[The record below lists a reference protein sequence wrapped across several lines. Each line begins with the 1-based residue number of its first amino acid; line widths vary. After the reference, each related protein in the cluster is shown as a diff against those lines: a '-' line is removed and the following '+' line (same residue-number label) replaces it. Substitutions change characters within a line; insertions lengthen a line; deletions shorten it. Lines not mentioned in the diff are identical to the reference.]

1 MKNAKLLVFHFVL
14 LSLCTTFALFKRN
27 VMETKKKR
35 IVMAGAG
42 AALVL
47 VIMAGVALYLLF
59 APFCGT
65 KGNAYLYID
74 ADDTVDS
81 VYFKMES
88 LPDNPRTSTARFC
101 GALLSY
107 GSHVHPG
114 RYQLGKG
121 IGTFQLMR
129 HLRGGLQ
136 EPVRLTVPV
145 VHTLADMAAR
155 LAPRLQADSAALYHA
170 FTDAALLDSLGVDTA
185 TVPALFIPN
194 TYEVFWTITPSSL
207 LHRLYREYE
216 VFWTAERKQKAEAAG
231 LTPVEVSTLASI
243 VEQES
248 ANSAERPAIAGMYL
262 NRLRQ
267 GMKLQADP
275 TVKFALGD
283 FALRRILHAHLVA
296 DSPYNTYRNQ
306 GLPPGPIC
314 IPSPDAIDAVLNYQH
329 HDYLYMCAKEDFS
342 GTHNFA
348 ATYEEHLDNARR
360 YAEALNR
367 RGIK

>member
-1 MKNAKLLVFHFVL
+1 M
-14 LSLCTTFALFKRN
+14 
-27 VMETKKKR
+27 
-35 IVMAGAG
+35 
-42 AALVL
+42 
-47 VIMAGVALYLLF
+47 
-59 APFCGT
+59 
-65 KGNAYLYID
+65 
-74 ADDTVDS
+74 
-81 VYFKMES
+81 
-88 LPDNPRTSTARFC
+88 
-101 GALLSY
+101 
-107 GSHVHPG
+107 
-114 RYQLGKG
+114 
-121 IGTFQLMR
+121 
-129 HLRGGLQ
+129 
-136 EPVRLTVPV
+136 
-145 VHTLADMAAR
+145 
-155 LAPRLQADSAALYHA
+155 
-170 FTDAALLDSLGVDTA
+170 
-185 TVPALFIPN
+185 
-194 TYEVFWTITPSSL
+194 
-207 LHRLYREYE
+207 
-216 VFWTAERKQKAEAAG
+216 
-231 LTPVEVSTLASI
+231 EVSTLASI

-267 GMKLQADP
+267 DMKLQADP

-348 ATYEEHLDNARR
+348 ATYEEHLANARR